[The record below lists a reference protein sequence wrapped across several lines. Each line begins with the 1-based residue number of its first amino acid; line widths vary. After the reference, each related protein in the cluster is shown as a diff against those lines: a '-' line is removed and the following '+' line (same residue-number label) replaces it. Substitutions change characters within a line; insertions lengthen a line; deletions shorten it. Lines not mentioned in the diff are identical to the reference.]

1 LKAEASDR
9 QSVIEFD
16 TPQDRRGFLRYA
28 ALIGVGSGLAAVACG
43 TQGSSSTAP
52 AASPKAATGSP
63 QANPFGQGDVG
74 VLNYALTLE
83 YLEADFYARGVAANI
98 LGEDAKFIGPIAQH
112 EAAHV
117 QALLSTLQQLGATP
131 VTRPAFKYPD
141 GTFTNRDKFL
151 ATAQTFEETG
161 VKAYHGQVPVINDKN
176 ILAAAASIAGVESR
190 HAAVIADILGKKQV
204 PAPFESHA
212 GIAET
217 VTAIKPFMG
226 S

>member
-1 LKAEASDR
+1 M
-9 QSVIEFD
+9 
-16 TPQDRRGFLRYA
+16 
-28 ALIGVGSGLAAVACG
+28 ACG
-43 TQGSSSTAP
+43 NQSSSSSAP
-52 AASPKAATGSP
+52 SAAPTGRSASPA
-63 QANPFGQGDVG
+63 ANPFGQGDVG

-98 LGEDAKFIGPIAQH
+98 LGDDARFIAPIAQH

-117 QALLSTLQQLGATP
+117 EALLSTLQKLGATP
-131 VTRPAFKYPD
+131 ATKPNFKYPGD
-141 GTFTNRDKFL
+141 TFTSKAKFL

-161 VKAYHGQVPVINDKN
+161 VKAYHGQVPLIQDKG

-212 GIAET
+212 T
-217 VTAIKPFMG
+217 VTDTLTAVNPFLR